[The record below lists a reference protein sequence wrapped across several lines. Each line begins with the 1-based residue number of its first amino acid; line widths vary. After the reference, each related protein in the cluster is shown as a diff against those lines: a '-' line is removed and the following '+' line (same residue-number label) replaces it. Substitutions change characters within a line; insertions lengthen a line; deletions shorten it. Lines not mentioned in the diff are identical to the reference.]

1 MKNISKVKWSD
12 EADRNLNKVIKYLEQ
27 NWTEREIKKFM
38 KKLNKHISI
47 IQNQPDSFPKT
58 NNFNVR
64 RSVVTKQITLY
75 YSISQDTL
83 TIVSVFDNRQDPK
96 KLKI

>member
-1 MKNISKVKWSD
+1 MKNITKVVWSE
-12 EADRNLNKVIKYLEQ
+12 EANRNLNKVINYLEK
-27 NWTEREIKKFM
+27 NWTEREIKNFL

-47 IQNQPDSFPKT
+47 IQSQPGSFPKA

-75 YSISQDTL
+75 YNIRQDTL
-83 TIVSVFDNRQDPK
+83 NIVSIFDNRQNPK